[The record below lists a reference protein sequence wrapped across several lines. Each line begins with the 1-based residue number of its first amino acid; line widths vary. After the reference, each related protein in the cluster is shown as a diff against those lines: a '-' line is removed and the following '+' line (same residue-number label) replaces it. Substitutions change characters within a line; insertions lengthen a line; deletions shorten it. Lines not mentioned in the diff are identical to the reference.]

1 MLHVTTISEY
11 YKQGKPL
18 PIIDVRSP
26 GEYEKGHIPG
36 AYNVPLFT
44 NEERARV
51 GTVYKRQSRELAVE
65 LGTTLVAPK
74 LQFYIS
80 ESFKIAPDGRA
91 LVHCWRGGMRS
102 QAFAQ
107 HLLDNGF
114 KEIWLL
120 KNGYKSYRRMV
131 IKLFQKPWNLVVIGG
146 YTGSGKTHVLH
157 QLNDMGHQVIDWEG
171 VARHKGSAFG
181 GIGQLQQPT
190 SEQFENNLFEEC
202 WQMDA
207 TQPVFIEDESLNI
220 GKVNMPVPLFQQIR
234 NSIDYFLEVPREER
248 AKLLSSEYSF
258 QNVEPLKAAVL
269 RISKKLGGLETKE
282 IIELLE
288 ERKFYEVALR
298 VLHYYDKS
306 YLKGLQ
312 NRDSSKTVIIPCSST
327 NTSENVERIIAQLQS
342 SHTSLKIK
350 AIF

>member
-11 YKQGKPL
+11 YKQRKPL

-26 GEYEKGHIPG
+26 GEYERGHIPG
-36 AYNVPLFT
+36 AFNIPLFT
-44 NEERARV
+44 NEERAQV
-51 GTVYKRQSRELAVE
+51 GTVYKRQSREQAVE

-91 LVHCWRGGMRS
+91 LIHCWRGGMRS

-114 KEIWLL
+114 KEVWLL
-120 KNGYKSYRRMV
+120 KNGYKSYRRKV

-157 QLNDMGHQVIDWEG
+157 RLHDMGHQVIDLEG
-171 VARHKGSAFG
+171 VAHHKGSAFG
-181 GIGQLQQPT
+181 GIGQLKQPT
-190 SEQFENNLFEEC
+190 SEQFENNLFEEY

-248 AKLLSSEYSF
+248 AKLLASDYSF